1 MLDRILPPLL
11 IIIFTRLARCVKH
24 VTGVFTIFNHLT
36 NIGVVHDIVI
46 VRWIQYNL
54 FVIHACYLFGFELFD
69 TLSKSLDFSVKILF
83 SPIIKFVR
91 HLNENTGGEWVFH
104 VFLKNTNIVT
114 NLGAIY
120 LTASFYPCLPP
131 IGHHLVTR
139 PKLACSGL
147 PVIASKDRGTKFPQL
162 PLPLPTKHLKPGHL
176 CLR

>member
-36 NIGVVHDIVI
+36 NIGVVRDIVI
-46 VRWIQYNL
+46 VLVGWVQYNL
-54 FVIHACYLFGFELFD
+54 FVIYACYFFGFELFD

-104 VFLKNTNIVT
+104 FFLENYNVLI
-114 NLGAIY
+114 L
-120 LTASFYPCLPP
+120 
-131 IGHHLVTR
+131 
-139 PKLACSGL
+139 
-147 PVIASKDRGTKFPQL
+147 
-162 PLPLPTKHLKPGHL
+162 
-176 CLR
+176 LR